1 MGTVFGMHNKCSKG
15 DKNASVFIRAAYL
28 IAAYLGCT
36 MHVEHL
42 PRLSDWGAEVADRLS
57 RRLTTISQDKK
68 LLSAFRNRAVPNCL
82 MQWFK
87 EPEVDWS
94 LPLRM
99 LDSVKKLV

>member
-1 MGTVFGMHNKCSKG
+1 
-15 DKNASVFIRAAYL
+15 
-28 IAAYLGCT
+28 
-36 MHVEHL
+36 
-42 PRLSDWGAEVADRLS
+42 
-57 RRLTTISQDKK
+57 
-68 LLSAFRNRAVPNCL
+68 